1 MQTITNK
8 TIRVIEACFNRNI
21 NGINIKDDMHK
32 NKTKEC
38 IDNMVDQIIKEG
50 MKIVA
55 KNPKSKNLN
64 KKLIKDLV
72 RDSFLRCSYSNFK
85 DSKKILEC
93 IEYNIS
99 PIIDMAVDI
108 MSEVI

>member
-8 TIRVIEACFNRNI
+8 TITVIEACFNRNI
-21 NGINIKDDMHK
+21 IKDDMHK
-32 NKTKEC
+32 NKIKEC
-38 IDNMVDQIIKEG
+38 IDNMTDEIIKEG

-72 RDSFLRCSYSNFK
+72 RKSLSRCSYSEFK
-85 DSKKILEC
+85 EYKKILDC
-93 IEYNIS
+93 IEDNIS
-99 PIIDMAVDI
+99 PIINMAVDI
-108 MSEVI
+108 MSELI

>member
-8 TIRVIEACFNRNI
+8 TTSVIESCFTRDKTN
-21 NGINIKDDMHK
+21 KT

-38 IDNMVDQIIKEG
+38 VNDMIDQIIKEG

-72 RDSFLRCSYSNFK
+72 KESLVRCSYSEFK

-93 IEYNIS
+93 IEENIS

-108 MSEVI
+108 MSELL